1 MDIKTKRF
9 LVSSIGTRESD
20 MQLAYQNSLNENNEF
35 DYNMFE
41 DYCQNRVINEGNKLK
56 DNLYNDI
63 SILYNYIIIQQ

>member
-20 MQLAYQNSLNENNEF
+20 IQLAYQNSLNENNEF

-41 DYCQNRVINEGNKLK
+41 DYCQNRVINDGNKLK

-63 SILYNYIIIQQ
+63 SILYNYIII

>member
-20 MQLAYQNSLNENNEF
+20 IQLAYQNSLNENNEF

-63 SILYNYIIIQQ
+63 SILYNYIII

>member
-20 MQLAYQNSLNENNEF
+20 IQLAYQNSLNEINEF

-63 SILYNYIIIQQ
+63 SILYNYIII

>member
-20 MQLAYQNSLNENNEF
+20 IQLAYQNSLNENNEF

-56 DNLYNDI
+56 DKLYNDI
-63 SILYNYIIIQQ
+63 SILYNYIII

>member
-9 LVSSIGTRESD
+9 LVSSIGARESD
-20 MQLAYQNSLNENNEF
+20 IQLAYQNSLNENNEF

-56 DNLYNDI
+56 DKLYNDI
-63 SILYNYIIIQQ
+63 SILYNYIII